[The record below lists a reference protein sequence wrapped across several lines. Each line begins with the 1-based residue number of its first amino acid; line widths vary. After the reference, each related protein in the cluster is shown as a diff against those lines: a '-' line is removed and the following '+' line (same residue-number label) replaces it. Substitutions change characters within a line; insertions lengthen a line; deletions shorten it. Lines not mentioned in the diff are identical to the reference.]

1 MDKEE
6 EAPQIPRRTRRSST
20 SSWASTSNDV
30 SSVKVNSLEP
40 QTINDLLV
48 GGEPVSLDDLLSNFP
63 GRNSQIREIV
73 HLLGPLNTPTLP
85 LFVYGGASTGKTS
98 IILQLFRHLN
108 RPLVYSSCRT
118 CYNPRILFESILN
131 QLHLHRRSAA
141 NGYSNAKRCE
151 RPSDFVNFLREAL
164 TNAINNLKEKSEKLM
179 SSKTIRGG
187 IGNMIYL
194 VFDNFQLVREWDKS
208 STILP
213 LLFNLYD
220 MLKMPEVGL
229 IFISNSSPDT
239 FYSNMGYVEPIPV
252 YFPDYVEADI
262 RKILLRNQAN
272 PKLYSSFLDV
282 SLRPFFRITRQI
294 NELSTAFKPL
304 YEKYCEPLS
313 DKSIVPNEDMKR
325 RLFSHI
331 MLHVSSSLNEIFKV
345 SSLPLSKVES
355 SKETTQKGTPR
366 KLEHCEEVAKL
377 DFHMS
382 TSAKYL
388 LISAFLASRNPAT
401 LDASLFDSKGG
412 SDNRKRKRKPSEKVP
427 EKKESLEEELLMK
440 GPGSFPLER
449 LLAIFQC
456 IVSVADDPSDEEE
469 QNGFGLG
476 VEGACGDLMSDV
488 LLQLSSLCNAKF
500 IFKGRSCP
508 IEGSTRYR
516 SSISEDLAL
525 KVARSLKFPLS
536 SYLYKRT

>member
-98 IILQLFRHLN
+98 IILKLFRHLN

-164 TNAINNLKEKSEKLM
+164 TNAINDLKEKSEKLM
-179 SSKTIRGG
+179 SSKTMQGG

-282 SLRPFFRITRQI
+282 ALRPFFRITRQI
-294 NELSTAFKPL
+294 DELSTAFKPL

-313 DKSIVPNEDMKR
+313 NKSIVPNEDMKR

-331 MLHVSSSLNEIFKV
+331 MRHVSSSLNEIFKV

-355 SKETTQKGTPR
+355 SKETKQKGTPR

-456 IVSVADDPSDEEE
+456 IVSVADDPSNEEE